1 MLTNL
6 SVWSE
11 VIVLQPRPVQDL
23 PKMRLLSPLALTSS
37 LHQEGA

>member
-11 VIVLQPRPVQDL
+11 VQPHPVQDL
-23 PKMRLLSPLALTSS
+23 PEMRLLSTLTLTSN